1 MDKIPTKGEYLEVLL
16 RSTKNVFSTKDVA
29 LLWSENDNN
38 VVADRLKKYAKAGK
52 LVRPYRG
59 LYAKDKNFNHFELAT
74 RIYTP
79 SYISFETVLTT
90 SGINFQYYSN
100 LYVASYVNREI
111 KVGELKIIFVRMK
124 EYVLS
129 STMGIT
135 HEDGYA
141 IATPERAFLD
151 RVYISKEYH
160 FDNLTNLNWNTVF
173 EILPIYHNK
182 RMERKIQEYFKGY
195 QESLARKQHD
205 ITLP

>member
-16 RSTKNVFSTKDVA
+16 RSPKTVFSTKDVA
-29 LLWSENDNN
+29 LLWSENDNT

-59 LYAKDKNFNHFELAT
+59 LYVKDEHYNQFELAT

-79 SYISFETVLTT
+79 AYISFETVLIN
-90 SGINFQYYSN
+90 SGVNFQHYSN
-100 LYVASYVNREI
+100 IYVASYVNREI

-129 STMGIT
+129 STMGIKHT
-135 HEDGYA
+135 DGYA
-141 IATPERAFLD
+141 TATPERAFLD

-160 FDNLTNLNWNTVF
+160 FDNLANLDWGTVF

-182 RMERKIQEYFKGY
+182 RMEQKIQEYFKNY
-195 QESLARKQHD
+195 QTSLICKTA
-205 ITLP
+205 